1 MSSLAN
7 TLLLMLILSAS
18 VHAFNP
24 AVSKD
29 LVCQIINSNQYVCE
43 RHLVRTAD
51 GYEITLHRIPPKNV
65 THSHSRQPF
74 ILMHGLLGSGA
85 DFVLPG
91 RARSLGCILNDQGYD
106 VWLPNARGTTFSKRH
121 IAMDSSMA
129 SFWNFTW
136 HEIGYFDLPAV
147 VDYVLETTGN
157 KQVHYVAH
165 SQGSTVF
172 FVLLSERPEYNDK
185 FVSASL
191 LAPVAFLAHL
201 RSPPLRIMA
210 AEDEKL
216 QVILNHLGLHEL
228 FPSTA
233 LNQLGGHLLCG
244 QGAPTQN
251 LCLLLT
257 FLSVGFSDY
266 EMDRGILPRL
276 FETTPAG
283 ISRKQFQHFGQ
294 LIKSGNYVF
303 AHIHIHSQSTI

>member
-216 QVILNHLGLHEL
+216 Q
-228 FPSTA
+228 
-233 LNQLGGHLLCG
+233 
-244 QGAPTQN
+244 
-251 LCLLLT
+251 
-257 FLSVGFSDY
+257 
-266 EMDRGILPRL
+266 GILPRL